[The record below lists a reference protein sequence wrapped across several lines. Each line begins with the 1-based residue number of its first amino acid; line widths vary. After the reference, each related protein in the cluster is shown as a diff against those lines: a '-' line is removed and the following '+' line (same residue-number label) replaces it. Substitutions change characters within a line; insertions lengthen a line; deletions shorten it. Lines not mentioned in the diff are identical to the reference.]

1 MAHFAELDSN
11 NKVIRVVV
19 ISNEDVDAN
28 GGDLHPDA
36 EIFVASI
43 VPHSENGVAWKQT
56 SYHHNFRKQY
66 AGADK
71 FYDSFKDK
79 FIEIQPFPSWYL
91 DNNDAWQP
99 PVNFPDTVEINGLR
113 ANATWDEANR
123 RWIGRTFDHTTD
135 PVTETDYV
143 WNDSNSQW
151 EEV

>member
-1 MAHFAELDSN
+1 MAHFAELDSD

-36 EIFVASI
+36 ETFVASI

-66 AGADK
+66 AGTIHY
-71 FYDSFKDK
+71 YDSFKDK
-79 FIEIQPFPSWYL
+79 FIDQQPYPSWYL
-91 DNNDAWQP
+91 DNNDDWQP
-99 PVNFPDTVEINGLR
+99 PVNYPDTNKINGLL
-113 ANATWDEANR
+113 ANASWDEDNR

-143 WNDSNSQW
+143 WNNSTSQW

>member
-1 MAHFAELDSN
+1 MAHFAELDN
-11 NKVIRVVV
+11 ENKIIRVVV

-36 EIFVASI
+36 ETFVASI

-66 AGADK
+66 AGNIHY
-71 FYDSFKDK
+71 YDPVKDK
-79 FIEIQPFPSWYL
+79 FIDQQPFSSWSL
-91 DNNDAWQP
+91 DSNDDWQA
-99 PVNFPDTVEINGLR
+99 PVTFPNTVDIGGLR
-113 ANATWDEANR
+113 ANASWDEDNL

-143 WNDSNSQW
+143 WDATNLQW
-151 EEV
+151 NEV